1 MMNSPVIDV
10 RSISYAYGKQKA
22 VDDISFSIAKGEVFG
37 FLGPNGAGKS
47 TTIKMLTGQLIPQS
61 GSISI
66 LGYPVKGHSSEVH
79 RRMGVCFEE
88 KNLYPQ
94 MSAEENLVFFA
105 GLFGIR
111 KPNIME
117 LLKQVD
123 LHGRARDRVSSYSKG
138 MRQRLMI
145 ARALI
150 NDPEVLFLDE
160 PTDGL
165 DPVSAQTIRHIIHRK
180 ANEGTTVLLTTH
192 DMFEADQLSHR
203 VAFINEGKLYA
214 VDTPE
219 QLKLKHGLRTATVRL
234 KRGGEI
240 IEDVIQLDSL
250 ESGEVLKQSVG
261 SGEVLTIHTQEA
273 TLEEIFIKMTGR
285 TL

>member
-1 MMNSPVIDV
+1 MSSPVIDV
-10 RSISYAYGKQKA
+10 RTISYAYGKQKA
-22 VDDISFSIAKGEVFG
+22 VDGISFSIAKGEVFG

-61 GSISI
+61 GEISI
-66 LGYPVKGHSSEVH
+66 LGHPVRGHSKEVH
-79 RRMGVCFEE
+79 QLMGVCFEE

-94 MSAEENLVFFA
+94 MSGEENLSFFA
-105 GLFGIR
+105 GLFGIKR
-111 KPNIME
+111 PDIMG
-117 LLKQVD
+117 LLRQVD
-123 LHGRARDRVSSYSKG
+123 LHDRAKDRVSNYSKG

-150 NDPEVLFLDE
+150 NNPEVLFLDE

-165 DPVSAQTIRHIIHRK
+165 DPVSAQTIRNLIKRK
-180 ANEGTTVLLTTH
+180 AAEGTAVLLTTH
-192 DMFEADQLSHR
+192 GMVEADQLSDR
-203 VAFINEGKLYA
+203 VAFINEGRLYA

-219 QLKLKHGLRTATVRL
+219 NLKLKHGTRTATVRL
-234 KRGGEI
+234 RRNGT
-240 IEDVIQLDSL
+240 IEEEVVPLDATS
-250 ESGEVLKQSVG
+250 SGEALKLAVG

-273 TLEEIFIKMTGR
+273 SLEDIFIKMTGR